1 MLKPFAQLVKGD
13 LFKIGTQVLK
23 VKKIRTTVISVY
35 LIDEQLKLIPYLNG
49 HKTWLLSEK
58 TYNEKAESF
67 SVVKANITTSLSC
80 TTTYKGIKIQLFRYV
95 KEGRKKVHF
104 YPLVNGKRINNTG
117 YGVRDEAERL
127 AKHYIDWL
135 IIQSITA

>member
-1 MLKPFAQLVKGD
+1 MLKPFSQLVKGD
-13 LFKIGTQVLK
+13 LFKIGTQVVK
-23 VKKIRTTVISVY
+23 VKKVTTTVISVY
-35 LIDEQLKLIPYLNG
+35 LLDEQLNLIPYLNG

-67 SVVKANITTSLSC
+67 IVLNANITSSLSDR
-80 TTTYKGIKIQLFRYV
+80 TTYKGIKIQLFRYV

-104 YPLVNGKRINNTG
+104 YPVVNGKRINNTG

-135 IIQSITA
+135 IIQPVTA